1 MARRKSKQKG
11 RILKKMSCDC
21 KKGEH
26 DGASGNNFPEKK
38 LFGCECVITSMG
50 NRVKGEK
57 FVSDIGVMDISW
69 LNSPDQYGDF
79 TTDY

>member
-1 MARRKSKQKG
+1 MVKTKRKAKQKG

-26 DGASGNNFPEKK
+26 DNQYEKK

-50 NRVKGEK
+50 NRVKGKK
-57 FVSDIGVMDISW
+57 FVTDVGVLDINW
-69 LNSPDQYGDF
+69 LNSPNMYGEFD
-79 TTDY
+79 TNY

>member
-1 MARRKSKQKG
+1 MAHKRKAKQKG

-21 KKGEH
+21 RKGEH
-26 DGASGNNFPEKK
+26 DNQYEKK

-57 FVSDIGVMDISW
+57 FVSDVGVLDINW
-69 LNSPDQYGDF
+69 INAPDQYGDF